1 MQGKRVCP
9 NCGELYASDLE
20 KCPLCGAPAQVLEQ
34 GSAGKRSSDGER
46 RKRKSK
52 EKAARR
58 REEGTARAESNS
70 KNSPPESEAFR
81 RREDEHMKKEF
92 DRQPPETGAA
102 NHPGY
107 APQRRTD
114 ATPTAAQ
121 NGRRPAVHEVYVKR
135 DRTRAPRFLLWLSF
149 LILLATLLVG
159 TAYLLD
165 RQNVVHIPIFDTL
178 RERSAQKAANA
189 AAKPTEP
196 QPGGETGNATAPATS
211 APNESEPGVST
222 EPQPGGETG
231 NATAP
236 GTSAPNESEPGVS
249 TEAETDDPWSGKK
262 SCTALSLNKQEMKMT
277 FRNDVEKLDAIV
289 EPKDT
294 TDERTFTSSDENV
307 VKVSGIGVVTAVN
320 EGTAVITVTCGKHT
334 AECKVVCEFSTEN
347 TEPEP
352 SLDVD
357 ELVLNNPDM
366 TFFGPNEFFLLEV
379 TNVPFGTKVE
389 WTSLDPT
396 IATVDDSGRVVA
408 VSKGT
413 TKVVAKIGEL
423 KTECWVRCNFKEDTP
438 SE

>member
-81 RREDEHMKKEF
+81 RREDEHMKKEI
-92 DRQPPETGAA
+92 DRQQPETGAA

-121 NGRRPAVHEVYVKR
+121 NGRRPVVHEVYVKR

-222 EPQPGGETG
+222 EAQ
-231 NATAP
+231 
-236 GTSAPNESEPGVS
+236 PGVS
-249 TEAETDDPWSGKK
+249 TEVETDDPWSGKK

-357 ELVLNNPDM
+357 EGVFPAHADIAWQM
-366 TFFGPNEFFLLEV
+366 REV
-379 TNVPFGTKVE
+379 VHPV
-389 WTSLDPT
+389 
-396 IATVDDSGRVVA
+396 
-408 VSKGT
+408 
-413 TKVVAKIGEL
+413 
-423 KTECWVRCNFKEDTP
+423 
-438 SE
+438 